1 MFRSIGGHRRQ
12 RSVTT
17 RRNKAG
23 IAPRSTGLPKLG
35 TNQGFSLAKKWGILK
50 RRCTDKSA
58 VMRSVIPFFWQ
69 PNGVVSSL
77 EALPLSSHV
86 LQKKDV
92 TFAVSEKISQ
102 KHPLLVAELPGGKVI
117 GDLRLAATADDV
129 VIGGLQAVF
138 GCSNPDGHY
147 VLKRRRFRLP
157 KYRHGTALLLGASN
171 SDNYYHWL
179 LDSLPR
185 WKLLQAAGWRDY
197 DFVLLHSLPCPFQDQ
212 TLDWLEVPASK
223 RLRCSKNFVHQFER
237 LVVPS
242 MPFPTEEVSGWVCEW
257 LRSLVPAGTS
267 GPEKLFLSRRGVSGR
282 QLANEAELQ
291 AALTARG
298 FVPVQL
304 ETLSVV
310 EQARLL
316 GSARCVVAPH
326 GAALTNVVFAPPG
339 TLLVELFHPQHKNRC
354 YANLAAACGHRYA
367 SLDGRAIPH
376 DDTKRL
382 ENTVDVSTVM
392 KLIDANP

>member
-1 MFRSIGGHRRQ
+1 
-12 RSVTT
+12 
-17 RRNKAG
+17 
-23 IAPRSTGLPKLG
+23 
-35 TNQGFSLAKKWGILK
+35 
-50 RRCTDKSA
+50 
-58 VMRSVIPFFWQ
+58 MRSVISFFWQ
-69 PNGVVSSL
+69 PKGVVPSL

-86 LQKKDV
+86 PQKKDV

-102 KHPLLVAELPGGKVI
+102 KHPLVVAELAEGKVI

-129 VIGGLQAVF
+129 VIGNVQAVF
-138 GCSNPDGHY
+138 GCNDPDGHY

-157 KYRHGTALLLGASN
+157 RHRQGTALLLGASN

-185 WKLLQAAGWRDY
+185 WKMLQAAGWRDY

-212 TLDWLEVPASK
+212 TLDWLGVPAAK
-223 RLRCSKNFVHQFER
+223 RLRCSKNFVHQFDR

-257 LRSLVPAGTS
+257 LRSFVPQRKS
-267 GPEKLFLSRRGVSGR
+267 GLEKLFLSRRGVSGR

-291 AALTARG
+291 TALMTKG
-298 FVPVQL
+298 FTSVQS
-304 ETLSVV
+304 ETLSVT

-316 GSARCVVAPH
+316 STARCVVAPH
-326 GAALTNVVFAPPG
+326 GAALTNLVFAPPG
-339 TLLVELFHPQHKNRC
+339 ALLVELFHPQHKNHC

-376 DDTKRL
+376 RETRRL
-382 ENTVDVSTVM
+382 ENTVDVSAVM
-392 KLIDANP
+392 ELLKANS

>member
-1 MFRSIGGHRRQ
+1 
-12 RSVTT
+12 
-17 RRNKAG
+17 
-23 IAPRSTGLPKLG
+23 
-35 TNQGFSLAKKWGILK
+35 
-50 RRCTDKSA
+50 
-58 VMRSVIPFFWQ
+58 MRSVIPFFWQ
-69 PNGVVSSL
+69 PKGVVSSL
-77 EALPLSSHV
+77 EALPLCSHV

-92 TFAVSEKISQ
+92 TFAVSEKNPQ
-102 KHPLLVAELPGGKVI
+102 KHPLLVAELAGGKVI
-117 GDLRLAATADDV
+117 GDLRVTATADNM
-129 VIGGLQAVF
+129 VIGGVQTVF
-138 GCSNPDGHY
+138 GCDNPDGHY

-157 KYRHGTALLLGASN
+157 MYRQGTALLLGASN

-185 WKLLQAAGWRDY
+185 WKMLQAAGWQDY
-197 DFVLLHSLPCPFQDQ
+197 DFVLLHSLPRQFQNQ

-257 LRSLVPAGTS
+257 LRSLVPARTS
-267 GPEKLFLSRRGVSGR
+267 GLEKLFLSRRGVSGR
-282 QLANEAELQ
+282 QLANEAELRT
-291 AALTARG
+291 ALTARG

-326 GAALTNVVFAPPG
+326 GAALTNLVFAPPG
-339 TLLVELFHPQHKNRC
+339 ALLVELFHPQHKNHC

-367 SLDGRAIPH
+367 SIDGCAIPH
-376 DDTKRL
+376 GDGQRL
-382 ENTVDVSTVM
+382 ENTVDVPAVL
-392 KLIDANP
+392 KLIEANC